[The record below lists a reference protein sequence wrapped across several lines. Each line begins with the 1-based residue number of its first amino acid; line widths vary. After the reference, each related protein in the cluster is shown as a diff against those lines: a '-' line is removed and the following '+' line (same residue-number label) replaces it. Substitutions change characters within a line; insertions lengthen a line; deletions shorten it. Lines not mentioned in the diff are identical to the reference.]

1 MSDRW
6 DARERLRQLGLLLD
20 EMAERP
26 TDQVV
31 LVEGRRDVS
40 GLNLLGVHGEMI
52 QVQSRDGIL
61 KVAEQLAREGK
72 TAIILTDWD
81 RKGGQLCR
89 LLKHYLSCNGVPYDA
104 EKRVMLGRIAKG
116 EIKDVESLPSYFTR
130 LVKEAGVDGP
140 EGFQY

>member
-6 DARERLRQLGLLLD
+6 DARERLRQLGVLLD

-26 TDQVV
+26 SDQVI

-52 QVQSRDGIL
+52 QVQSCDGIL
-61 KVAEQLAREGK
+61 GVAEQLAREGK

-89 LLKHYLSCNGVPYDA
+89 LLKHYLACSAVPFDD
-104 EKRVMLGRIAKG
+104 EKRARLARIAKG
-116 EIKDVESLPSYFTR
+116 EIKDVESLPSYFSR